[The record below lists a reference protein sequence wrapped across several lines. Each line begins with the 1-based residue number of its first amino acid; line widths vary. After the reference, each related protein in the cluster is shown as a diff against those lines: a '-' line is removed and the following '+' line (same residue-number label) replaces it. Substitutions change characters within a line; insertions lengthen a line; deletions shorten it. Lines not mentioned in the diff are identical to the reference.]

1 MPQIAKF
8 LKVICCESKKIQK
21 VRDHDLDP
29 KGKFEWKPQTH
40 SLTIFYSQMSGVT
53 KGHTC
58 LNKTAAFSCR
68 FV

>member
-1 MPQIAKF
+1 MAKF
-8 LKVICCESKKIQK
+8 LKVICCESKKIRK
-21 VRDHDLDP
+21 VRHHDP
-29 KGKFEWKPQTH
+29 KGNFEWKPQTH
-40 SLTIFYSQMSGVT
+40 SLTIFYSQMPGVT